1 MLDIKF
7 IRENKD
13 VVKSAIKNK
22 NRQEVDLDLIIKL
35 YEERVAGRSSLDEI
49 NRKRNEASKNR
60 DVDVGKKLKEE
71 SLGLEA
77 KIKET
82 EEALK
87 QLLIKIPNIPSPD
100 TPIGR
105 DASGNKV
112 IRTFGEK
119 PKFDFKPKPHWQ
131 LGEELDV
138 IDNERAAKVAGARF
152 TYLKRDLALLQ
163 FALISYAFGILTNQ
177 EKISEII
184 DKAGLD
190 IKKNPF
196 IAVVPPVFAKPE
208 IMSAMARL
216 DPPEDKYYIESD
228 NLYLVGSAEHTLG
241 PMHAGELLLESEM
254 PIRYVGY
261 STAFRREAGTYGKDT
276 RGILRVHQFDKVEIE
291 SFCLPENS
299 YKEQDL
305 MVACQ
310 EYLMQNLG
318 LHYQV
323 ISICTGDMGFPDHR
337 QIDIET
343 WMPGQ
348 DSFKETHSADLIGG
362 FQPRR
367 LNTKVKNKEGKSE
380 YVHMNDATVFAIGRT
395 LIAIMENFQQSDGSI
410 LIPEVLRPYV
420 GGKEKIE
427 KRN

>member
-152 TYLKRDLALLQ
+152 TYLKGDLALLQ

>member
-254 PIRYVGY
+254 PIRYVCY

-276 RGILRVHQFDKVEIE
+276 RGILRVHQFDKVEME
-291 SFCLPENS
+291 SFCLPGNS

>member
-395 LIAIMENFQQSDGSI
+395 LIAIMENFQQADGSI